1 MPAASNQS
9 GRFVLRMCTRCR
21 KSFLVDTS
29 KPCWRPRTRCEACVA
44 YDAASAAAKKRR
56 LEESAR
62 RQEMRTRLA
71 RRDLEY
77 KALHTRVAVTVAD
90 GVRIERRGQ
99 CPLGCHAA
107 SFVSHNA

>member
-1 MPAASNQS
+1 MQAASNQS
-9 GRFVLRMCTRCR
+9 GRFVLRRCTCCHV
-21 KSFLVDTS
+21 SFVVDTS
-29 KPCWRPRTRCEACVA
+29 KPCWRPRTRCEACDDSVVA
-44 YDAASAAAKKRR
+44 RAAEKKRR
-56 LEESAR
+56 LEEIAR

-77 KALHTRVAVTVAD
+77 KALHTRVAVTVAN

-107 SFVSHNA
+107 NFVSHNA